1 MKRLLF
7 VVLLIS
13 LVLGSCVFVFDPWTK
28 GTRID
33 GSLYWS
39 DLAVAVDGNV
49 YFYNSRGNLFEL
61 SPEGEIKSIYS
72 LGEGEW
78 FYCGPSIDDSG
89 ELYVGTTKGRLL
101 KISPEGELIWYFDS
115 EESDSSARGGPSIGS
130 DGRVYF
136 GTTGGIL
143 FCLDGETGEMIW
155 SIDIGRDI
163 WSKPAITADGT
174 IYFGTLSGNVEK
186 QLFYAVKEGEVLWT
200 FETEEESTGFYSSPA
215 IGANGVVYT
224 GCHDGFLYALS
235 KEGVLLWNLKI
246 TSEDESAIASSPVIG
261 PDGTIYIGT
270 MEGFVYAI
278 SVNGQEIEWIRD
290 LSSKSEPRARITT
303 TPLISDSGH
312 IYVVGD
318 HGARLFVFDENGD
331 LVRSEST
338 GNSTASSPVM
348 TEGGRIYFGANG
360 NDIGSWSI
368 VFSLETGSSPA
379 GPWPMFGRDA
389 QRTSR
394 AD

>member
-61 SPEGEIKSIYS
+61 SPEGEIISIYS

-155 SIDIGRDI
+155 SIDIGRAI

-261 PDGTIYIGT
+261 PDGTIYIATQSG
-270 MEGFVYAI
+270 YAI
-278 SVNGQEIEWIRD
+278 SV
-290 LSSKSEPRARITT
+290 SSSETEADVLWSRNLDTRISA
-303 TPLISDSGH
+303 TPLIASDNV
-312 IYVVGD
+312 IYVVGEY
-318 HGARLFVFDENGD
+318 GATLYTLDGNNEGAIISETSAG
-331 LVRSEST
+331 RST
-338 GNSTASSPVM
+338 ISSPVM
-348 TEGGRIYFGANG
+348 SANGTIYFGANL
-360 NDIGSWSI
+360 NDIGSSSI
-368 VFSLETGSSPA
+368 VFSLETDSSPA
-379 GPWPMFGRDA
+379 GLWPMFGRDA